1 MLSFHCCSRWYRQQ
15 SRGFTAESVTLAPGC
30 WAERHWEPKC
40 MLGACSVGFGNSEG
54 KEWKRSQCSASFRKL
69 CPSQFSQAIKSAMVS
84 WSLAHSCG
92 LAELGHWGS
101 SVVAAGITEG
111 GFPSCARAGA
121 PVAQPGLPQSA
132 HLEAKPYFCA
142 AGL

>member
-1 MLSFHCCSRWYRQQ
+1 
-15 SRGFTAESVTLAPGC
+15 
-30 WAERHWEPKC
+30 
-40 MLGACSVGFGNSEG
+40 
-54 KEWKRSQCSASFRKL
+54 
-69 CPSQFSQAIKSAMVS
+69 MVS

-111 GFPSCARAGA
+111 GFPSCAHAGA
-121 PVAQPGLPQSA
+121 QVAQPGLPQSV
-132 HLEAKPYFCA
+132 HLEAKPYFYA

>member
-1 MLSFHCCSRWYRQQ
+1 
-15 SRGFTAESVTLAPGC
+15 
-30 WAERHWEPKC
+30 
-40 MLGACSVGFGNSEG
+40 
-54 KEWKRSQCSASFRKL
+54 
-69 CPSQFSQAIKSAMVS
+69 MVS

-132 HLEAKPYFCA
+132 HLEAKPYFYA